1 MNQQVRQPLPLPVAL
16 AAAAVTPL
24 VAGVAV
30 AFPRAADVPEEAL
43 LAQVQRQGRK
53 FSKVEA
59 LYTPGAVIPPIAW
72 RYECRTCRFWQPA
85 AAGQAYPTC
94 RIVGLPDDP
103 LGGEAIHPLH
113 WCGFWLSS
121 PSEPAFRWIAEWLD
135 PGLAPSRGEL

>member
-103 LGGEAIHPLH
+103 LGGEAVLCTGAGSGCARP
-113 WCGFWLSS
+113 
-121 PSEPAFRWIAEWLD
+121 
-135 PGLAPSRGEL
+135 PSRPSAG

>member
-1 MNQQVRQPLPLPVAL
+1 MSPQSRQALPLPMAL

-30 AFPRAADVPEEAL
+30 AFPQVADVREEAL

-59 LYTPGAVIPPIAW
+59 IYTPGAVIPPIAW
-72 RYECRTCRFWQPA
+72 RYECQTCRFWQSA
-85 AAGQAYPTC
+85 TGKTYPTC
-94 RIVGLPDDP
+94 RVVGLSDDP

-121 PSEPAFRWIAEWLD
+121 PSEPAFRWLAEWLN
-135 PGLAPSRGEL
+135 PGLPPGRGAL

>member
-1 MNQQVRQPLPLPVAL
+1 MNQQVHQALPLPVAV

-30 AFPRAADVPEEAL
+30 AFPPVADMREEVL
-43 LAQVQRQGRK
+43 LNQVQRQGRK

-59 LYTPGAVIPPIAW
+59 IYTPGAVIPPIAW
-72 RYECRTCRFWQPA
+72 RYECQTCRFWQPA
-85 AAGQAYPTC
+85 TGNNFPTC
-94 RIVGLPDDP
+94 RVVGLPDDP

-135 PGLAPSRGEL
+135 PGLVPSRGAL